1 MVCGLDTCGPLLFYK
16 NVDFILMMN
25 KLHSH
30 TSEDLCLWI
39 PEYDLNWE
47 TTFLVL
53 TKKTYKFQTI
63 QTNHHVSAKHAA
75 FHYTWNTD

>member
-39 PEYDLNWE
+39 PEYDLN
-47 TTFLVL
+47 
-53 TKKTYKFQTI
+53 
-63 QTNHHVSAKHAA
+63 
-75 FHYTWNTD
+75 